1 MISTAQWSSPGEVFT
16 TDACLTGCGGLC
28 GDQYFHAAF
37 PSFVVQQTLDINC
50 LELLTI
56 IVALKL
62 WGLRW
67 SGLRLTV
74 RCDNEVAVTVLNT
87 GRCRN
92 SFLNSCLRELC
103 YLAAI
108 HEFEIRAVHVP
119 GVSNCYADILSRWD
133 SNTLAGRTEFL
144 AHAQHVNLQA
154 VPVPDDMFQFD
165 NDF

>member
-74 RCDNEVAVTVLNT
+74 RCDNAVAVTVLNT
-87 GRCRN
+87 GWCRN
-92 SFLNSCLRELC
+92 SFLNSCLCELC

-119 GVSNCYADILSRWD
+119 GVSNCYADILSRWA
-133 SNTLAGRTEFL
+133 SNNLAGRTEFL
-144 AHAQHVNLQA
+144 AHVQHVNLQA
-154 VPVPDDMFQFD
+154 VLVPDDMFQFD
-165 NDF
+165 NDI

>member
-1 MISTAQWSSPGEVFT
+1 M
-16 TDACLTGCGGLC
+16 
-28 GDQYFHAAF
+28 
-37 PSFVVQQTLDINC
+37 
-50 LELLTI
+50 TI

-108 HEFEIRAVHVP
+108 HEFEIRPVHVP

-133 SNTLAGRTEFL
+133 SNNLAGRTEFL